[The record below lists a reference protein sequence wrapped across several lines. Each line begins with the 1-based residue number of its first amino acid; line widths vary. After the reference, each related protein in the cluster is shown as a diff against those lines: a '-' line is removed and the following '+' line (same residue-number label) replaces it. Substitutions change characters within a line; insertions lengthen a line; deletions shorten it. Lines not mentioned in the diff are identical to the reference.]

1 MEQLFGNDQQEEPE
15 LVVSEPRQ
23 SWWLGLS
30 VDRMVAS
37 SLGQLDGWAWGMR
50 ETVAVPGQ
58 TSFTDIVER
67 VSPVLYLIMDF
78 IADRPLDAVR
88 FSCLTANFIFAE
100 TRVAQHSLWRTLYE
114 QRWPAFHDALSHK
127 SRAEVLDWRAQYQE
141 TLAGNTTITLEVY
154 HRERKRGFAMSVMP
168 ANVSF
173 KAKRNVYM
181 ADYISASQV
190 HPEAIPVSE
199 SYRLRFCP
207 SSTREHL
214 EPDLVAKPREQ
225 DQEQSLHYPYR
236 VLQDTTGLIPGQ
248 SVELQWKMQWGSP
261 FGWWYGTLEAIT
273 RETNGPHAT
282 ATILFDHFPK
292 HSRWYRMEV
301 RFGDAE
307 IRPND
312 FGGFTGGIR
321 ACSHAETRHWNQYF
335 PQTFA
340 MY

>member
-1 MEQLFGNDQQEEPE
+1 VLF
-15 LVVSEPRQ
+15 LVV
-23 SWWLGLS
+23 
-30 VDRMVAS
+30 
-37 SLGQLDGWAWGMR
+37 
-50 ETVAVPGQ
+50 
-58 TSFTDIVER
+58 
-67 VSPVLYLIMDF
+67 DF

-88 FSCLTANFIFAE
+88 LSCQTANFIFTE
-100 TRVAQHSLWRTLYE
+100 TCMFEHSLWNALYE
-114 QRWPAFHDALSHK
+114 RRWPTFHEALSHE

-141 TLAGNTTITLEVY
+141 TLAGNTKITLEVY

-173 KAKRNVYM
+173 NVKNNLYM
-181 ADYISASQV
+181 AEYISASQV
-190 HPEAIPVSE
+190 RPEAIPVSE

-207 SSTREHL
+207 PSARERL
-214 EPDLVAKPREQ
+214 EPDLVAKPQEQ
-225 DQEQSLHYPYR
+225 DPEAMSLQYPYR
-236 VLQDTTGLIPGQ
+236 VLQGTAGLMPGQ

-292 HSRWYRMEV
+292 DSRWYRMEV
-301 RFGDAE
+301 RFGDLE
-307 IRPND
+307 IQPND

-321 ACSHAETRHWNQYF
+321 ACSDAETRHWNQYF
-335 PQTFA
+335 PQAFA